1 MKKTQKLMKKM
12 INNKTMI
19 IKTNQTVKL
28 FTNVIKKFQHVME
41 EQFIKSPLFQ
51 LVPYSNVDEL
61 THNDIPKIPTKF
73 FMIHDFKT
81 SFNIIIS

>member
-28 FTNVIKKFQHVME
+28 FTNVIKINLNQK
-41 EQFIKSPLFQ
+41 K
-51 LVPYSNVDEL
+51 
-61 THNDIPKIPTKF
+61 
-73 FMIHDFKT
+73 MIY
-81 SFNIIIS
+81 NY

>member
-28 FTNVIKKFQHVME
+28 FTNIIKINLNQK
-41 EQFIKSPLFQ
+41 K
-51 LVPYSNVDEL
+51 
-61 THNDIPKIPTKF
+61 
-73 FMIHDFKT
+73 MIY
-81 SFNIIIS
+81 NY

>member
-28 FTNVIKKFQHVME
+28 FTNVIK
-41 EQFIKSPLFQ
+41 INL
-51 LVPYSNVDEL
+51 N
-61 THNDIPKIPTKF
+61 
-73 FMIHDFKT
+73 
-81 SFNIIIS
+81 